1 MAFVFTEAVQLGLPE
16 EVPFLFERELVEMT
30 NILERPRPEL
40 RGGLV
45 DGARSE
51 LSWVVVCT
59 IRPPLMVPTAS
70 TYSFHM
76 RECSWSEGA
85 ARAIQLA
92 MARLAHIYD
101 YVFMGTRFELYG
113 RRGGEEQPLPFP

>member
-1 MAFVFTEAVQLGLPE
+1 MAFVFTQAVQLGLPE

-45 DGARSE
+45 DGTCSE

-59 IRPPLMVPTAS
+59 IRPPLTVPTAS
-70 TYSFHM
+70 IYCFHVS
-76 RECSWSEGA
+76 ECSWSEGTA
-85 ARAIQLA
+85 
-92 MARLAHIYD
+92 
-101 YVFMGTRFELYG
+101 
-113 RRGGEEQPLPFP
+113 